1 MTEQQLPNW
10 FDERIEAWLDG
21 ELSGSEAALFE
32 SRLATDPRLERE
44 VDRAMNLSAQLKEL
58 PSLAPPSSLTR
69 GVMEMT
75 GSGFSLPRLALPA
88 WGWSLGGACAAALAL
103 MVTLGPVWQRGA
115 EADLQ
120 PTAQEL
126 AKARADLALALGY
139 VDQAGDMAA
148 RQLGT
153 QAGAVTARS
162 LLEPARRV
170 NNDGADTI

>member
-21 ELSGSEAALFE
+21 DLSRSEAALFE
-32 SRLATDPRLERE
+32 SRLASDPLLERE
-44 VDRAMNLSAQLKEL
+44 VERAMRLTAQLGEL

-69 GVMEMT
+69 SVKEMT

-103 MVTLGPVWQRGA
+103 MVTLGPVGQPGQT
-115 EADLQ
+115 DGQ
-120 PTAQEL
+120 PTPQQL

-153 QAGAVTARS
+153 QAGAVTVRS
-162 LLEPARRV
+162 LLEPARRI
-170 NNDGADTI
+170 NSDGPDTI